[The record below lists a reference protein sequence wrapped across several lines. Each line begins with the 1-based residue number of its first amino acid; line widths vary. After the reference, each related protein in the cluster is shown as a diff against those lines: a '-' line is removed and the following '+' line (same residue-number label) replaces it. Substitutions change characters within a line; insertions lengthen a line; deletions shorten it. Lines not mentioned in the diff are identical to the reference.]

1 MKRASS
7 RPIVRPPGRAGAP
20 GRLAAW
26 IVVALAVSAMACAR
40 PLEVDPIPPTADP
53 GQQIAELGL
62 ALSDARNRELGL
74 LSPSWFR
81 RADDAHAEALRL
93 QHEGDEIAEI
103 LAAVAEGRAALERA
117 EASAEVARAT
127 LGDALAARA
136 RALDAGAATLGAP
149 FDLVDARFRV
159 LTDEIETNDLAAAR
173 ASRDQLA
180 ARYRELELRAIKEQ
194 TLGEARAV
202 LLDARQAGAEE
213 RVPTAYADA
222 AERLAEA
229 DAFIERQRYADEA
242 LKAKADVAGFYAR
255 RVAVLNEAA
264 AATSSRG
271 PEADVLERE
280 RRLHRLGQAFGLPDR
295 RDWTFEERWSA
306 IHSAAESAVADRD
319 FVVRQNA
326 RLRDGLTSAHDRI
339 AALTGE
345 NRSLERERD
354 FEALYAKARNLF
366 GEDEAEVYRQGD
378 RLIIR
383 LRALEFPVG
392 EAEIPNED
400 YSLLAKVQRAI
411 RTFGRPTVTIEG
423 HTDSTGSVALNE
435 RLSQQR
441 AEAVR
446 DFLVANHTLP
456 EHRIFAVGVASERPL
471 ASNETAAGRALN
483 RRIDVILD
491 TRQVLLIAGGPEL
504 SSAPPPRSSSPA
516 RSSTRRR

>member
-1 MKRASS
+1 MN
-7 RPIVRPPGRAGAP
+7 RPTRQPNRWKTGDHRRTEIPD
-20 GRLAAW
+20 L
-26 IVVALAVSAMACAR
+26 IVVALGLLAIACAR
-40 PLEVDPIPPTADP
+40 PLEVEPIPPTADP
-53 GQQIAELGL
+53 GHRISELGL
-62 ALSDARNRELGL
+62 ALSDARHRELGL

-81 RADDAHAEALRL
+81 RADEAHTEALRL
-93 QHEGDEIAEI
+93 QREGDEIADV
-103 LAAVAEGRAALERA
+103 LALVAEGQAALERA
-117 EASAEVARAT
+117 EASAEVARVT
-127 LGDALAARA
+127 LDDALAART

-159 LTDEIETNDLAAAR
+159 LTDEIEANDLAAAR
-173 ASRDQLA
+173 ESNDELA

-202 LLDARQAGAEE
+202 LIDAREAGAKE
-213 RVPTAYADA
+213 RVPTAYAEA
-222 AERLAEA
+222 VERLAEA

-242 LKAKADVAGFYAR
+242 MREKADVAAFYAR
-255 RVAVLNEAA
+255 RVLVLNAA
-264 AATSSRG
+264 AAAWASGG

-280 RRLHRLGQAFGLPDR
+280 RRLHRLAQAFGLPDR
-295 RDWTFEERWSA
+295 RDWTFEGRWSA
-306 IHSAAESAVADRD
+306 IQSAAESAVSDRD

-326 RLRDGLTSAHDRI
+326 RLRDGLTSANDRI

-345 NRSLERERD
+345 NRSLQRERD

-366 GEDEAEVYRQGD
+366 DEDEAEVYRQGD

-383 LRALEFPVG
+383 LRALDFPVG
-392 EAEIPNED
+392 GASIPNED

-423 HTDSTGSVALNE
+423 HTDSTGSAALNE

-446 DFLVANHTLP
+446 DFLVANSTLP

-471 ASNETAAGRALN
+471 ASNDTAEGRALN

-491 TRQVLLIAGGPEL
+491 TRQVLLIAG
-504 SSAPPPRSSSPA
+504 S
-516 RSSTRRR
+516 